1 MSIGVMVAPLA
12 LVLFVSAILL
22 SLSGPEGT

>member
-1 MSIGVMVAPLA
+1 MVAPLA

-22 SLSGPEGT
+22 SLFGSEGS